1 MREKPGQIWL
11 SWFLT
16 LFLFL
21 SLVRPP
27 PSFGCF
33 FSQPEF
39 IFSCRASVAVR
50 SACVHVCV
58 RVCVRACVRACVCG
72 GSGYRIVTRSPWCVL
87 CVYLILS
94 VGVCVCVCV
103 EGLDIG

>member
-1 MREKPGQIWL
+1 MCVKRNTEHATHDVANCNKGEREVKRMREKPGQIWL

-50 SACVHVCV
+50 
-58 RVCVRACVRACVCG
+58 R
-72 GSGYRIVTRSPWCVL
+72 GSV
-87 CVYLILS
+87 
-94 VGVCVCVCV
+94 
-103 EGLDIG
+103 